1 MMSIAID
8 DEKLKHELKRVLEE
22 MYPTELIDVTKLT
35 LYLGDPRTDNVL
47 DFNLQINARY
57 YERITTIPLTH
68 LTIRKSL
75 MNKIKEDQEKHGYKE
90 FETMIT
96 DILEKHY
103 DHD

>member
-22 MYPTELIDVTKLT
+22 MYPTESIDVEKLA

-57 YERITTIPLTH
+57 YERITTVPLTN
-68 LTIRKSL
+68 LTMRKSL
-75 MNKIKEDQEKHGYKE
+75 ISKIKEDQKKHGYKE

-96 DILEKHY
+96 DVLEKHY
-103 DHD
+103 DSI